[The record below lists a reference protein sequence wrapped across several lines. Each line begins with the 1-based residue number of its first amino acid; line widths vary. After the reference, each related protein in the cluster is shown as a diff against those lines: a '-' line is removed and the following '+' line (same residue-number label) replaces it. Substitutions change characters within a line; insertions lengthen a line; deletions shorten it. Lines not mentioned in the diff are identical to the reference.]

1 MNCSFVDKLSI
12 ALGSIGAIAWGLSAL
27 GYDLFSLPF
36 VIKHL
41 HAFVKPLQIL
51 IGLSGLYN
59 LVSLLTSGNSCEDR

>member
-1 MNCSFVDKLSI
+1 MNCSFIDKLSI

-36 VIKHL
+36 VVNNL
-41 HAFVKPLQIL
+41 HAIVKPLQIL

-59 LVSLLTSGNSCEDR
+59 LVSILTCGNSCEDR

>member
-1 MNCSFVDKLSI
+1 MNCSFIDKLSI

-27 GYDLFSLPF
+27 GYDIFSLPLF
-36 VIKHL
+36 VNNL
-41 HAFVKPLQIL
+41 HAIVKPLQIL

>member
-1 MNCSFVDKLSI
+1 MNCSFIDKLSI
-12 ALGSIGAIAWGLSAL
+12 ALGSIGAIAWGLTAL

-36 VIKHL
+36 VVNNL
-41 HAFVKPLQIL
+41 HAIVKPLQIL